1 VLAFLGVSVLL
12 IVTPGPDTAVTIR
25 SALFR
30 GRRAGLLTAAGVG
43 TGQTVWAVATAVGL
57 AALLHASQPA
67 FVALRVAGAA
77 YLVYLGVRA
86 LVDAF
91 RGASHRLRIGTGSP
105 YRQGLLCNL
114 ANPKMAVFCVS
125 LLPQFASPTFG
136 SLLAHGLVF
145 SAITFTWLSGYAF
158 VVARVGDVLR
168 RSRVRRALDGV
179 TAAVLVAL
187 GVRVATERA

>member
-1 VLAFLGVSVLL
+1 VLAFLGVAVVL

-25 SALFR
+25 CALVR
-30 GRRAGLLTAAGVG
+30 GRGAGLLAAAGVG
-43 TGQTVWAVATAVGL
+43 SGQAVWALATAAGL
-57 AALLHASQPA
+57 AALIAASQPA
-67 FVALRVAGAA
+67 FIALRAAGAA
-77 YLVYLGVRA
+77 YLVYLGIRA

-91 RGASHRLRIGTGSP
+91 RGATHDVRPHGGHA

-145 SAITFTWLSGYAF
+145 CAITFTWLCGYAF
-158 VVARVGDVLR
+158 VVARLGDVLR
-168 RSRVRRALDGV
+168 RSRVRRTLD
-179 TAAVLVAL
+179 AATGTVLVAL
-187 GVRVATERA
+187 GVRVATD